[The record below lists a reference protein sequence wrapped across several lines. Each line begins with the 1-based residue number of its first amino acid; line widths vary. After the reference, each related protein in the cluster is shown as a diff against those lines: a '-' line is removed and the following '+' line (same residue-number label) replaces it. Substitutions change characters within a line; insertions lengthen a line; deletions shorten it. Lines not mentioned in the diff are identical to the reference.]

1 MKKLHTFSI
10 KSFIGP
16 FAITFAI
23 SVFLLVMQFFWKYID
38 DLMGKGLDTFIILEL
53 LFYVSASIIPLALPL
68 AVLISSIMTLGNLAE
83 NNELTALKASGLSL
97 YRILFP
103 LFSLMI
109 LLSVGTFYFSN
120 YALPVAN
127 LKWRWIIYD
136 IQQQKPTFSLDA
148 GEFYYNFEGY
158 AIKANEI
165 DKENSRLKDIVIY
178 DHTAPRNIKVIRSES
193 GHMYNSSDQKFLY
206 LELMNGRVYESTNE
220 TNAKNAR
227 NMPFRKSKFEKAT
240 IRFDLSGFSTNR
252 SNQEI
257 FKNNVEMLNIYQ
269 LENAMDSVAK
279 LNQEIVVS
287 FSKNIKNQHEYFVAK
302 NYQKGQAG
310 QANENR
316 SPSDEIAAKMI
327 EANFKKENS
336 QKQKDQIKKA
346 PFSDTLKQKKQIVE
360 SNTQDKQGKVVT
372 ERNIDISKWKKDT
385 RNKAIQTSAVK
396 LRNRK
401 NELNQY
407 IQIINNR
414 NMSLDKYK
422 MEWHRKFTLSISIL
436 VLFCIGAPL
445 GAIIRKGGLG
455 MPIVV
460 SVFLFIIYYVLMI
473 TGEKMVKSQV
483 LEPWLGMWL
492 STFILTPLAIFIL
505 VKASNDSQIFRK
517 ESFLKV
523 FGFIRVFKR
532 LNLRKK

>member
-1 MKKLHTFSI
+1 MKKLHTFTI
-10 KSFIGP
+10 KSFVGP

-23 SVFLLVMQFFWKYID
+23 SIFLLVMQFFWKYID

-53 LFYVSASIIPLALPL
+53 LFFVSASIIPLALPL

-103 LFSLMI
+103 LFSLMVV
-109 LLSVGTFYFSN
+109 LSIGTFYFSN

-148 GEFYYNFEGY
+148 GEFYYNFDGY
-158 AIKANEI
+158 AIKAAKI
-165 DKENSRLKDIVIY
+165 DKENSKLEDIVIY
-178 DHTAPRNIKVIRSES
+178 DHSAPRNISVIRAEK
-193 GHMYNSSDQKFLY
+193 GHMYNSQDEKYLF
-206 LELMNGRVYESTNE
+206 LELMNGRVYESVNPSDG
-220 TNAKNAR
+220 KNAR

-269 LENAMDSVAK
+269 LENALDSVAD
-279 LNQEIVVS
+279 LNQEILQS
-287 FSKNIKNQHEYFVAK
+287 FSKNIKNQHEYFIINQEK
-302 NYQKGQAG
+302 YGLNKGIDTVKSK
-310 QANENR
+310 AN
-316 SPSDEIAAKMI
+316 
-327 EANFKKENS
+327 
-336 QKQKDQIKKA
+336 
-346 PFSDTLKQKKQIVE
+346 
-360 SNTQDKQGKVVT
+360 
-372 ERNIDISKWKKDT
+372 DISGKLVENNDKINKIHQAQDAKLAEMNNKPIEEEEKDFVPT
-385 RNKAIQTSAVK
+385 VANMEKIVNPSLWTDTQWNKTIQSSAVK

-401 NELNQY
+401 NELVQY
-407 IQIINNR
+407 IQIMNNR
-414 NMSLDKYK
+414 KMSLDKYK
-422 MEWHRKFTLSISIL
+422 MEWHRKFTLSFSIM
-436 VLFCIGAPL
+436 VLFLIGAPL

-492 STFILTPLAIFIL
+492 STFILAPLSIFIL

-517 ESFLKV
+517 ESILKV
-523 FGFIRVFKR
+523 FGFLRIFKR
-532 LNLRKK
+532 LNLRKNPRK